1 MSQFTQDELLV
12 LRLAIGNY
20 KENTYAL
27 GADPYEIL
35 YKLSKLK
42 AKKDVKA

>member
-12 LRLAIGNY
+12 LKMAIGKY

-42 AKKDVKA
+42 AKKEVKA